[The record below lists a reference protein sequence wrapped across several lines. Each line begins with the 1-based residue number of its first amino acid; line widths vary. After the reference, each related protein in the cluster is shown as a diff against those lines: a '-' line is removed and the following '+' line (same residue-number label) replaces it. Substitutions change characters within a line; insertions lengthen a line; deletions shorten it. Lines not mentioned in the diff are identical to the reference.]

1 MEGSLGFLFLTF
13 LIIPLPHFF
22 IFCTGHSH
30 SHSEGS
36 LGFLFIA
43 FLIIPLPHFFVFC
56 IEHTDSK
63 VRCIDSERH
72 ALLKFKQDL
81 IDPSNRLSSWTIDG
95 DCCHWL
101 GVVCHNL
108 IAHVHHHHLSS
119 YYEQSMFGGKLNPS
133 LLNLKHL
140 NYFDLNFNNFSA
152 SPIPSF
158 LGSMKS

>member
-1 MEGSLGFLFLTF
+1 M
-13 LIIPLPHFF
+13 
-22 IFCTGHSH
+22 
-30 SHSEGS
+30 EGS

-119 YYEQSMFGGKLNPS
+119 YYEQSMFGVNIGAMRSLESIDFYMNQLSGQIPSSMSSLTFLNH
-133 LLNLKHL
+133 LNLS
-140 NYFDLNFNNFSA
+140 NNNLTGK
-152 SPIPSF
+152 IPLSTQ
-158 LGSMKS
+158 L